1 MSISLLGPP
10 EVSFEG
16 RPLRFRIKKA
26 LALLCY
32 LAAEGGSHPRR
43 ELAQLLWPQ
52 SDERHARTALRSA
65 LANLRKTLGEDR
77 AHDEEEV
84 QEDRFLLADGD
95 LLGVEPRGIN
105 LDLRTL
111 ESAVELARSE
121 ASGTSPGGSR
131 VEGAV
136 RRRDLIAHLEE
147 TLGVYQEEFME
158 GFSLEDAPISSCG

>member
-65 LANLRKTLGEDR
+65 LANLRKTLGEDPAR
-77 AHDEEEV
+77 DQEEV
-84 QEDRFLLADGD
+84 RENRLLLVEGD
-95 LLGVEPRGIN
+95 LLGVEPRGID
-105 LDLRTL
+105 LDLRKL
-111 ESAVELARSE
+111 EGPSNWPAAKRREPR
-121 ASGTSPGGSR
+121 R
-131 VEGAV
+131 EGVGATP
-136 RRRDLIAHLEE
+136 L
-147 TLGVYQEEFME
+147 
-158 GFSLEDAPISSCG
+158 